1 MTLPEQDPSSGQIED
16 IDPLFILAT
25 PADIIGDIEEMH
37 SKFRVREIVETFDNA
52 KLLAWLEFRLKFLQ
66 EELDEGLKALGEL
79 KSLQEVTS
87 GDRAMDAHAAI
98 KASDDLVDSMID
110 LIVVATGTLDGL
122 QVDSDTAWNR
132 VHTANMQKE
141 PGIKASRPN
150 PLGLPD
156 LIKPE
161 GWQAPSHADNIG
173 LLERLVPDSDPEQT

>member
-16 IDPLFILAT
+16 MDVLFTLAA

-37 SKFRVREIVETFDNA
+37 TKFKVRDIVETFDND

-66 EELDEGLKALGEL
+66 EELNEGVKALNEL
-79 KSLQEVTS
+79 KSAQQTSS
-87 GDRAMDAHAAI
+87 GDAAADSEAAV
-98 KASDDLVDSMID
+98 KAADDLVDSMID

-122 QVDSDTAWNR
+122 QVDSDEAWNR

-141 PGIKASRPN
+141 PGIKPNRPN

-161 GWQAPSHADNIG
+161 GWVSPTHADNIG
-173 LLERLVPDSDPEQT
+173 LLERLVPGRGDE